1 MKFAA
6 VRQLMAAAYYAA
18 SHLYQVQGLAEAIVT
33 SFASSLCGILA
44 EFHMGPSHVEV
55 YADRTCQVCTAI
67 AASVCTAFA
76 ASVHKASLV
85 LHCYTSCCTAAPF
98 VRVHSLMCCCMM

>member
-67 AASVCTAFA
+67 AASV
-76 ASVHKASLV
+76 HKASLV